1 MGKRS
6 IINLAFPLAG
16 VQRNTAYQTQPPFS
30 TPDALNVWP
39 DGVKGRTRGGSRPGV
54 VSATHQRGTG
64 SSLSIDFINSVPIQ
78 EISGFTYWSD
88 PFHGDALGSF
98 WTRASWLS
106 ASPTIGNGVASTI
119 KSDGAVGVVRD
130 AFSPVIDST
139 AAYRITMRIHP
150 YKGEHHGT
158 YKIFMRMDA
167 GLDAVDDGMVVQLDM
182 TGDVVTI
189 PTTGS
194 LKTYV
199 GGVVQST
206 TSFAS
211 SKTIGYSAPL
221 LFTVEV
227 NPSTDV
233 IDVYVNEHNVIANQD
248 VSADSV
254 PAGQRLGWGMQT
266 TIAGGKNIVDFVR
279 VQYTQGGTGAT
290 ARQHRN
296 QLVGSLGDT
305 FFKEGFMGELIT
317 VASSD
322 SSVISSLGSG
332 GLKKPI
338 STVSRLGKLYIA
350 DQGPPWSAGTDG
362 AVTNDTEFRSA
373 AVENFAD
380 DGVTARDVLVIYD
393 GGELGTAGTYEITSV
408 ATTVIN
414 LATSPTNTTGAS
426 FAVVKGPLVYDPLGT
441 SGAGDLKRW
450 TASTVGVIP
459 GGCTMVETY
468 RDRMILAGDPNN
480 AHEINFS
487 AVGDPDNWDTS
498 VSVSTGAVT
507 LAVSESAAKMPE
519 PVTAIMPHS
528 DDCVLIGCNNSL
540 WIMRGD
546 PRLGGHIDAI
556 SYHIGVFSQ
565 TAWTETPTGELV
577 FMSTSDGIYVLPAG
591 CNVTEAALVSA
602 SRHILPSEFLEL
614 NPDNHKVLLAYDMRY
629 RGIHIFISRIDQGP
643 TTHWWYDWELK
654 SLWPMRFANSNHD
667 PASVY
672 PYNSLDPL
680 NSAML
685 MGGLDGVVRRFDPA
699 ANEDHSGTAIAS
711 HVYYGPFSLS
721 GDGYHD
727 GLLQELKATT
737 GKGSGTVNWDVFAGT
752 DPEDAFV
759 KTTSDQN
766 GEFTLEGL
774 NYSEHP
780 RVRGNAAL
788 VKVSGGG
795 TRSWTM
801 ERLIAVRE
809 ARGKQRLVL

>member
-16 VQRNTAYQTQPPFS
+16 VQKNTAFQTQPPFS
-30 TPDALNVWP
+30 TPDALNVKP

-54 VSATHQRGTG
+54 VSAVQNTTVPHAN
-64 SSLSIDFINSVPIQ
+64 LVNSVPIQ

-98 WTRASWLS
+98 WTQASWLT
-106 ASPTIGNGVASTI
+106 ASPTIGDGVASTI
-119 KSDGAVGVVRD
+119 KSDGEVGVVRD
-130 AFSPVIDST
+130 AFSPVIDNTSP
-139 AAYRITMRIHP
+139 YRITMKIHP
-150 YKGEHHGT
+150 HKGEHHGT

-167 GLDAVDDGMVVQLDM
+167 GLDATDDGMVVQLDV

-206 TSFAS
+206 TNFAA

-227 NPSTDV
+227 NPSTDI

-248 VSADSV
+248 VSADVV
-254 PAGQRLGWGMQT
+254 PAGDRWGWGMET
-266 TIAGGKNIVDFVR
+266 TVAGGKNIVDFVR
-279 VQYTQGGTGAT
+279 IQYTKGGAGAT
-290 ARQHRN
+290 ARQTRN
-296 QLVGSLGDT
+296 QLVVGFGQALT
-305 FFKEGFMGELIT
+305 REGFMGELVT
-317 VASSD
+317 VTSSD
-322 SSVISSLGSG
+322 STILGNGSFPNVT
-332 GLKKPI
+332 LD
-338 STVSRLGKLYIA
+338 STSRLGKLYIA
-350 DQGPPWSAGTDG
+350 DQADPWSSATDG
-362 AVTNDTEFRSA
+362 ALSSKALTSTAVGDFA
-373 AVENFAD
+373 A
-380 DGVTARDVLVIYD
+380 DGVTTRDVVVIYE
-393 GGELGTAGTYEITSV
+393 GGTGATAGTYEITTV
-408 ATTVIN
+408 ATTTIT
-414 LATSPTNTTGAS
+414 LTTDPGDATGVS
-426 FAVVKGPLVYDPLGT
+426 FAVVKGPVVYDPLG
-441 SGAGDLKRW
+441 AGDVTRW
-450 TASTVGVIP
+450 TASTAGVIP
-459 GGCTMVETY
+459 GGCTIVKTY

-487 AVGDPDNWDTS
+487 AVGDPDDWDTS

-507 LAVSESAAKMPE
+507 LTVSDSAAKMPE

-556 SYHIGVFSQ
+556 SYHVGVFSQ
-565 TAWTETPTGELV
+565 QSWIETPTGELV
-577 FMSTSDGIYVLPAG
+577 FMSTSDGIYVLPSG
-591 CNVTEAALVSA
+591 CNVTEASLVSA
-602 SRHILPSEFLEL
+602 SRAILPSEFLEL
-614 NPDNHKVLLAYDMRY
+614 NPDNQRVMMAYDMKN
-629 RGIHIFISRIDQGP
+629 RGIHIFITRIDAGP

-654 SLWPMRFANSNHD
+654 SLWPIRFANSAHD
-667 PASVY
+667 PLTVHS
-672 PYNSLDPL
+672 YNSLDPL
-680 NSAML
+680 NSAVI
-685 MGGLDGVVRRFDPA
+685 MGGKNGVIRQFDVE
-699 ANEDHSGTAIAS
+699 ANEDHNGTAIAS

-737 GKGSGTVNWDVFAGT
+737 GKDSGTIKWDVYAGT

-759 KTTSDQN
+759 KTESDQN

-788 VKVSGGG
+788 VKISGEGS
-795 TRSWTM
+795 RSWTM

-809 ARGKQRLVL
+809 ARGKQRLIL